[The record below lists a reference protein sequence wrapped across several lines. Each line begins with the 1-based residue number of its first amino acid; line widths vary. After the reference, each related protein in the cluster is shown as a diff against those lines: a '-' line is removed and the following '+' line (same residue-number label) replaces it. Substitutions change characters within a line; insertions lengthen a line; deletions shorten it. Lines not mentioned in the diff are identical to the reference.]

1 MQDQRTGNKGIV
13 AVKVGARARGVVDV
27 SKHGVPQS
35 LREVSTHADTVAAAT
50 AAATA
55 STATTAAAAT
65 ATTAAATAAAT
76 AVAAGGWG
84 RCWARCVCRALHVSC
99 KVWAGKR
106 QEFDGASAARSTEE
120 ADV

>member
-1 MQDQRTGNKGIV
+1 MQGQRTGNKGIV

-55 STATTAAAAT
+55 STATTAAA
-65 ATTAAATAAAT
+65 TAAAT